1 MLSEWWFWAA
11 AAIVLAIGEVLMPAY
26 VLLGF
31 AIGAAAV
38 ALVLI
43 IGGPLA
49 ALLVGSVPA
58 MILGYAVLSL
68 IAWLA
73 LRKVLGV
80 RRGQVKTFDSDI
92 NEN

>member
-1 MLSEWWFWAA
+1 M
-11 AAIVLAIGEVLMPAY
+11 
-26 VLLGF
+26 
-31 AIGAAAV
+31 

>member
-31 AIGAAAV
+31 AIGAAGV

>member
-49 ALLVGSVPA
+49 AL
-58 MILGYAVLSL
+58 
-68 IAWLA
+68 
-73 LRKVLGV
+73 RKVLGV

>member
-1 MLSEWWFWAA
+1 MLTEWWIWAA

-38 ALVLI
+38 AVVLI

-49 ALLVGSVPA
+49 ALMVGSAPA
-58 MILGYAVLSL
+58 LILGYAILSL
-68 IAWLA
+68 VAWLV

>member
-31 AIGAAAV
+31 AVGAAAV

>member
-68 IAWLA
+68 FAWLA